1 MVHSNEGQ
9 TGMMKD
15 LHNLWLNL
23 NVSLL
28 CTYLRKIVLDSFF
41 SQWFRCSDSDGR
53 GQLEGGRRMRQQAEL
68 WRGLTQKLCGVEVG
82 TQSVQ
87 RTVV

>member
-23 NVSLL
+23 NVSLS
-28 CTYLRKIVLDSFF
+28 CTYLRKIVWDSFF
-41 SQWFRCSDSDGR
+41 HNGFGAATVMVEAIWKGEEDEVAGR
-53 GQLEGGRRMRQQAEL
+53 VVEGVTTEAGWGGGWQ
-68 WRGLTQKLCGVEVG
+68 G
-82 TQSVQ
+82 
-87 RTVV
+87 TVV